1 MALPSDHL
9 VIHTD
14 EVSWALVKSLTL
26 CDYDTIGQGALIS
39 FNLVLKMIFLLELGI
54 PKAWYQIYLKEQS
67 WLLPDIYLISFGT
80 CPSLILIW
88 GEGAL
93 G

>member
-14 EVSWALVKSLTL
+14 EVSWALFKSLTL

-54 PKAWYQIYLKEQS
+54 PKA
-67 WLLPDIYLISFGT
+67 
-80 CPSLILIW
+80 
-88 GEGAL
+88 
-93 G
+93 